1 MGICFHTDVQ
11 RGEDKMKE
19 LTKKSRI
26 RIFIVADILISF
38 IVATPIFL
46 WFIFYVPQHFGFG
59 YREYN
64 KRPDDELSRLVRE
77 AIGKDFDYHGKEES
91 DSGVTEYE
99 YQIKKKDKAAITNLV
114 NALNDAVENEQEKI
128 RVQVGAE
135 FSSGIEYVFTL
146 ENFSDDGLKAADY
159 DGMYAVCIQEP
170 DYASDECF
178 YNPSIYTGI
187 EGIRKLCIDS
197 EMQQKAEK
205 EGIDWHEN
213 CPDLEEMLVK
223 YDYDTKDDELVRLLE
238 KAVGNNFGYEGKV
251 ENHDSGLVCYEY
263 LMVDE
268 DKDVIANFVK
278 ILNDALEDEQR
289 KIRVQVQGSALEF
302 SVENFSDGELEK
314 ADFDGMYAIRIMDP
328 ESSPVYEEDVCIP
341 SIYTGIQGIRKLYI
355 GPKMKKQAEKEGID
369 WYEIW
374 PDLEEV
380 EVIEQ

>member
-1 MGICFHTDVQ
+1 M
-11 RGEDKMKE
+11 
-19 LTKKSRI
+19 
-26 RIFIVADILISF
+26 
-38 IVATPIFL
+38 
-46 WFIFYVPQHFGFG
+46 
-59 YREYN
+59 
-64 KRPDDELSRLVRE
+64 
-77 AIGKDFDYHGKEES
+77 
-91 DSGVTEYE
+91 
-99 YQIKKKDKAAITNLV
+99 
-114 NALNDAVENEQEKI
+114 
-128 RVQVGAE
+128 GAE

-302 SVENFSDGELEK
+302 SVENFSDGELDE
-314 ADFDGMYAIRIMDP
+314 ADFDGMYAIRIMDS
-328 ESSPVYEEDVCIP
+328 ESSPVYEEDACIP